1 MKKYILLIISTLA
14 ISICNAQQVS
24 VSVSVAPPYT
34 PYMLDYVFSAGKL
47 TLQIKN
53 NTRQIQQIKLVG
65 SIIGDNGLWVKTK
78 PNFQPTKPIILNPN
92 EIKIFKN
99 WQELQDFFDGNN
111 IEYSEINIE
120 AIARN
125 GFPEGTYNICIRALD
140 FVTNSLLS
148 FDEPL
153 GCSNPISI
161 RYVEPPVIIFPKDEE
176 IINIA
181 NHQVLMFNWSNVI
194 GLARGVNYTFKLVEL
209 PDEEVNAN
217 AYIESVTIPLFE
229 QKNIRATTLIY
240 GNNMPILKSNKKYA
254 VRITA
259 FDSEKKVA
267 FLNDGHSFV
276 TTFICK

>member
-1 MKKYILLIISTLA
+1 MKKYIFLIITTLA
-14 ISICNAQQVS
+14 VSFSFAQQIS

-34 PYMLDYVFSAGKL
+34 PHLLDYVFSTGKL

-65 SIIGDNGLWVKTK
+65 SITGDNGLWVKTK

-111 IEYSEINIE
+111 VEYSEINPE
-120 AIARN
+120 VIARN

-140 FVTNSLLS
+140 FTNNTSLS

-153 GCSNPISI
+153 GCSNPINI
-161 RYVEPPVIIFPKDEE
+161 RYVEPPVIIYPKDDD
-176 IINIA
+176 IVSIGNRQPI
-181 NHQVLMFNWSNVI
+181 MFNWSNVI
-194 GLARGVNYTFKLVEL
+194 GLAKGISFSFKLVEL
-209 PDEEVNAN
+209 PNNEVNPN
-217 AYIESVTIPLFE
+217 AYVEAVSIPTYE
-229 QKNIRATTLIY
+229 QKNIRTTTLIY
-240 GNNMPILKSNKKYA
+240 GNNMPILKSNTKYA

-259 FDSEKKVA
+259 LDTEKKVV

-276 TTFICK
+276 TTFTCK